1 MKPLLIEIG
10 SEEIPARFIPQGLAL
25 FREALTRFLDKS
37 LIEYGKINE
46 YSTPRRLALY
56 IEDVTEKQKDRT
68 IEVLGPPESVAF
80 DDRGTPTKAAI
91 GFAKSLNIDV
101 NKLTVKETEKGKY
114 VAAIIEEKGRKTGDL
129 LSGAL
134 PEIISSLPLPKSMR
148 WGSSSLRYFRPIQWI
163 LSIFGSDIIKFK
175 LEALKSSN
183 ITYGH
188 RFLSPSAI
196 KIKEPSEYLQHLILN
211 HVFADPEERRK
222 RISDGLKDIEK
233 SIKCKVHPDE
243 ELLDIVTNLVE
254 FPTIVSGSFDE
265 KYLKLP
271 DELLIT
277 VMKSH
282 QKYFSTED
290 KDGKMK
296 SFFIVVSN
304 TKSNN
309 NDMVRKGAEKVL
321 RARLEDARFYFV
333 EDQKQPLWDYTEDL
347 KKVTFQEK
355 LGSVFKKAERISAL
369 SLFIADILKFSY
381 DQKEKLHRASM
392 LCKADLVTG
401 VVGEFPE
408 LQGYMGMTYALS
420 SKEDKE
426 VASAVYEHYLPR
438 FAEDSLPSGET
449 GTIVSLA
456 DKMDSIASFF
466 SIGLIPSGS
475 EDPYALR
482 RQAAGIIHIL
492 QSKDYPLPLDV
503 LIDKALE
510 SSAPDYQEQE
520 ELSGRILDF
529 FRQRLEGILLSQGY
543 GHDIIKAV
551 LSARDFNM
559 QNLKQKAEVLT
570 GFKKDPGFPALITAA
585 KRVYNILAKAD
596 SVKINENLLTESS
609 EKDLHAAAA
618 NIRENLIKTGYRAL
632 FDLEKPINTFF
643 NDVMVMDKDPR
654 IKENRLALL
663 FSVKN
668 IFDSLGDFSKIV
680 E

>member
-10 SEEIPARFIPQGLAL
+10 SEEIPARFISGGVDLL
-25 FREALTRFLDKS
+25 KEALTQFFDKS
-37 LIEYGKINE
+37 SITYGKINE

-56 IEDVTEKQKDRT
+56 IEDVTEQQEDRT
-68 IEVLGPPESVAF
+68 IEALGPPEKVAF
-80 DDRGTPTKAAI
+80 DDKGSPTRAAT

-101 NKLTVKETEKGKY
+101 KDLAIKETERGNY
-114 VAAIIEEKGRKTGDL
+114 VAATIEEKGRATKEV
-129 LSGAL
+129 LSEAL
-134 PEIISSLPLPKSMR
+134 PGIISSLQLPKSMR
-148 WGSSSLRYFRPIQWI
+148 WGSGSLRYFRPIQWV
-163 LSIFGSDIIKFK
+163 LALFGSSIIKFN
-175 LEALKSSN
+175 LEELKSSN

-196 KIKEPSEYLQHLILN
+196 KIKDPSEYLQQLIRN
-211 HVFADPEERRK
+211 HVFADPDERKKVISEGIRK
-222 RISDGLKDIEK
+222 VEP
-233 SIKCKVHPDE
+233 SINCKVHKDD

-254 FPTIVSGSFDE
+254 YPTIVAGQFDE
-265 KYLKLP
+265 KYLSLP

-290 KDGKMK
+290 KGGGMK
-296 SFFIVVSN
+296 PFFIVVSN

-309 NDMVRKGAEKVL
+309 NETVRIGAERVL
-321 RARLEDARFYFV
+321 RARLEDARFYFI
-333 EDQKQPLWDYTEDL
+333 EDQKLPLWDYTEEL

-355 LGSVFKKAERISAL
+355 LGSVFEKAERISVL
-369 SLFIADILKFSY
+369 SLFIADKFKLSY
-381 DQKEKLHRASM
+381 DEKEKLHRASM

-408 LQGYMGMTYALS
+408 LQGYMGMTYALNS
-420 SKEDKE
+420 GENRE

-438 FAEDSLPSGET
+438 YAGDSLPSGET

-482 RQAAGIIHIL
+482 RQAAGIIHML
-492 QSKDYPLPLDV
+492 QGKDYPLPLNA

-510 SSAPDYQEQE
+510 NSASDPREQK
-520 ELSGRILDF
+520 ELSEKILEF
-529 FRQRLEGILLSQGY
+529 FAQRLERIFLSQGFS
-543 GHDIIKAV
+543 HDIIKSV
-551 LSARDFNM
+551 LSAKEYNL
-559 QNLKQKAEVLT
+559 QNLKYKAGILSD
-570 GFKKDPGFPALITAA
+570 FKKDPAFPSLIAAA
-585 KRVYNILAKAD
+585 KRVYNILSSTNTGA
-596 SVKINENLLTESS
+596 INESLLTESS
-609 EKDLHAAAA
+609 EKELLAAAGKVKDKLA
-618 NIRENLIKTGYRAL
+618 ETGYRAL
-632 FDLEKPINTFF
+632 FELGEPINTFF
-643 NDVMVMDKDPR
+643 DEVLVMDKDPQ

-663 FSVKN
+663 SSVKEA
-668 IFDSLGDFSKIV
+668 FDSLGDFSKIR